1 MKTIDKIDK
10 KSNVTYK
17 HKHSYDEIL
26 WLYEQCMRYETTI
39 HITI

>member
-1 MKTIDKIDK
+1 MYLDK

-17 HKHSYDEIL
+17 HKHAYDEIL
-26 WLYEQCMRYETTI
+26 WLYEQCMRYATI